1 MGALKTLV
9 VVMGV
14 AILIGA
20 SVLVTLIVERGRR
33 LAAAPPVEQAVAPV
47 PSEVRAHQLALPA
60 GARVVESRLDGGRIL
75 LRAALAGGGGARQA
89 LFVFDA
95 ASGRLVARYAL
106 TTEGGQ

>member
-20 SVLVTLIVERGRR
+20 SVLVTLIFERGRR
-33 LAAAPPVEQAVAPV
+33 LAATPPVERTAAAGSPAG
-47 PSEVRAHQLALPA
+47 AHRLALPA
-60 GARVVESRLDGGRIL
+60 GTRVVESRLDGGRIL
-75 LRAALAGGGGARQA
+75 LRAALAGGGEA

-95 ASGRLVARYAL
+95 ASGRLVVRYVLAA
-106 TTEGGQ
+106 EGGP

>member
-33 LAAAPPVEQAVAPV
+33 LAAAPPVEGAAGPPAVG
-47 PSEVRAHQLALPA
+47 AHRLALPA
-60 GARVVESRLDGGRIL
+60 GVRVVESRLDGGRIL
-75 LRAALAGGGGARQA
+75 LRAALAGGGEA

-106 TTEGGQ
+106 TAEGGQ